1 MTRRRKKIDLDE
13 LLTEAGTRDPV
24 QRRCEHPD
32 CEQAGDF
39 RAPRSPARLRDYM
52 WFCLDHV
59 RAYNAQW
66 NYYADMDEDAVEEDR
81 RATAYWH
88 RPTWPLNGGRTAHG
102 IRDPFGFFETE
113 DEEKQ
118 RRKTELPDSPYTQA
132 LAIMELTPPVTPD
145 AIKRRYKELVK
156 QHHPDANGGDKQAEE
171 RLKAINQAYATLTQ
185 STGP

>member
-1 MTRRRKKIDLDE
+1 MTRRSKKIDLDE
-13 LLTEAGTRDPV
+13 FLTEAGMHAPD
-24 QRRCEHPD
+24 QKNCEHPGCD
-32 CEQAGDF
+32 LAGEF
-39 RAPRSPARLRDYM
+39 RAPRSRQQLRDYV

-59 RAYNAQW
+59 RAYNARW

-81 RATAYWH
+81 RGTAYWH
-88 RPTWPLNGGRTAHG
+88 RPTWPLNGRRPPQG

-113 DEEKQ
+113 EDEKVRQ
-118 RRKTELPDSPYTQA
+118 NSELPDSPYTQA

-185 STGP
+185 SNGP